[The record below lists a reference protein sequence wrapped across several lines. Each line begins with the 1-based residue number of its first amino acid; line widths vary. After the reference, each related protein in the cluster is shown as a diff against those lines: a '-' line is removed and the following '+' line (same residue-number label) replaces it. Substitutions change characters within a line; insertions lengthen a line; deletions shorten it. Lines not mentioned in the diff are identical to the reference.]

1 LIYLKK
7 RKTLRILGKN
17 LNFSV
22 FMKSH
27 VPTTPINRAFQKSG
41 FSKVVRVYFE
51 NQQNNFCSKTQNF
64 LLEKIFLKIWRKLKT
79 LFLKST
85 KLFFRKNEKKIF

>member
-1 LIYLKK
+1 MQ
-7 RKTLRILGKN
+7 ILAKN
-17 LNFSV
+17 LNFSA

-27 VPTTPINRAFQKSG
+27 TPTTPINRAFQKSG

-64 LLEKIFLKIWRKLKT
+64 FFEIQKTFFCKKLKKKISKT
-79 LFLKST
+79 EKFEI
-85 KLFFRKNEKKIF
+85 EKK